1 MDGEEKRTGKPI
13 LSSKAP
19 FVILGSP
26 AREDTMNKRLAA
38 AALALAAAGVAV
50 PAAAQEPG
58 GTLKR
63 IRDSGSITIGH
74 RESSIPFSFVDDKQQ
89 PIGYSMDICAA
100 IVEEVK
106 KELSLATLAV
116 KFAAVTPQT
125 RIQLMA
131 NNSIDLECG
140 STTNTLTRQKQV
152 AFSPPV
158 FISGTKLL
166 AKKSSRVKSYRDLKG
181 KTIVVTQGTTNE
193 RILKTLSEKENLGI
207 RFFNARDH
215 DEAFLTVE
223 SGRAVAFAM
232 DDILLY
238 GLIAK
243 AKNPKDF
250 EVVGDYLS
258 YDPYGI
264 MFRVN
269 DDAFGVVVRRA
280 IARLMGEPGQCNG
293 AIRLIYKKWFT
304 DKLPDGQPLGL
315 PMSPLL
321 EAVCKANA
329 LPD

>member
-1 MDGEEKRTGKPI
+1 MKMR
-13 LSSKAP
+13 
-19 FVILGSP
+19 F
-26 AREDTMNKRLAA
+26 A
-38 AALALAAAGVAV
+38 AALALAAATAG
-50 PAAAQEPG
+50 PAAAQELA
-58 GTLKR
+58 GTLKK
-63 IRDSGSITIGH
+63 IRDTGSITIGH
-74 RESSIPFSFVDDKQQ
+74 RESSIPFSFLDDRQQ
-89 PIGYSMDICAA
+89 PVGYSIDICAA

-116 KFAAVTPQT
+116 KFNAVTPQT

-131 NNSIDLECG
+131 NNTIDLECG

-181 KTIVVTQGTTNE
+181 KMIVVTQGTTNE
-193 RILKTLSEKENLGI
+193 RILKVLSEKENLGI
-207 RFFNARDH
+207 KFFNARDH
-215 DEAFLTVE
+215 DEAFVTVE

-250 EVVGDYLS
+250 EVAGDYLS
-258 YDPYGI
+258 YEPYGI

-269 DDAFGVVVRRA
+269 DDAFGNVVRKA
-280 IARLMGEPGQCNG
+280 VARLMGEPGQCNG
-293 AIRLIYKKWFT
+293 AIRLIYKKWFNDT
-304 DKLPDGQPLGL
+304 LPGGLALGV
-315 PMSPLL
+315 PMSSLL
-321 EAVCKANA
+321 EAVCKTNA